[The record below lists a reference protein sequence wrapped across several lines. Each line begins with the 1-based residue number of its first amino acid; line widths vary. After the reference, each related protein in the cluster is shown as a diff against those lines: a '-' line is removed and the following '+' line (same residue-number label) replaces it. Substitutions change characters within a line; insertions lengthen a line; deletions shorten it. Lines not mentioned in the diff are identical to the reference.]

1 VIFSAAAGF
10 ALLLLRRVAS
20 LVGLPT
26 LLLAT
31 VLATVLAS
39 AVLATLPASLAA
51 TLAAMLAATLL
62 TLLRLTGISIAP
74 RIALRLVAL
83 GTPLRGVAARHVSL
97 LCAAVKY
104 ARLLNELPIATAD

>member
-31 VLATVLAS
+31 VLAS
-39 AVLATLPASLAA
+39 AVLATLAA